1 MVSERPVPRAG
12 RSKGGEVSW
21 KQALKNAMTGGYRR
35 KVSLSIIPTC
45 ESTPKEYW
53 KSQTFKIFSTCN
65 QLEFADLIGI
75 NVVHHPSIFP
85 VLQHEHQ
92 HNHWTK
98 LSTIIC
104 LCSPPK
110 STTLSKI
117 LSYDEVQILQ
127 ILTSSQATG
136 IFPEFTRLVP
146 PAQQAQWNHTC
157 GDWTDSVSWFLK
169 SGKQQLAWISYSR
182 LAFSR
187 STEKAKHI
195 RQEGMRQLKKSNDKA
210 RRGAAM
216 KKLKKSNDKAR
227 RVVRGLEGESEISAA
242 GKALISLPRLDIAVR
257 GKECVLLLFTEESD
271 DDLSWPPVLAWYPEE
286 QLVGIVSNRLL
297 PRDFIPMAS
306 CSGLLC
312 GFHREDVLSDWLPG
326 WPPCPLR
333 VAVCNPRTGFQL
345 ELPVLNVSDS
355 ANDPASAHRLGQI
368 KLEMRG
374 NQEQFSIH
382 VLCTARGVHTVYTWH
397 SSSQVW
403 GSSTSAKAWND
414 FPLPQGFEG
423 YSYHRVDPFRY
434 THKVIV
440 VGQCENKLPG
450 GIVLLELEGGGGGPP
465 VWRPVAWATADQ
477 FADFGTPPPAY
488 LVDWPLQG
496 GDLVVMRAATC
507 SMLDKPV
514 ALHLKHHN
522 WLELPAS
529 VCRLNLQ
536 AVCVYN
542 P

>member
-1 MVSERPVPRAG
+1 
-12 RSKGGEVSW
+12 
-21 KQALKNAMTGGYRR
+21 
-35 KVSLSIIPTC
+35 
-45 ESTPKEYW
+45 
-53 KSQTFKIFSTCN
+53 
-65 QLEFADLIGI
+65 
-75 NVVHHPSIFP
+75 
-85 VLQHEHQ
+85 
-92 HNHWTK
+92 
-98 LSTIIC
+98 
-104 LCSPPK
+104 
-110 STTLSKI
+110 
-117 LSYDEVQILQ
+117 
-127 ILTSSQATG
+127 
-136 IFPEFTRLVP
+136 
-146 PAQQAQWNHTC
+146 
-157 GDWTDSVSWFLK
+157 
-169 SGKQQLAWISYSR
+169 
-182 LAFSR
+182 
-187 STEKAKHI
+187 
-195 RQEGMRQLKKSNDKA
+195 MRQLKKSNDKA

-242 GKALISLPRLDIAVR
+242 GKALIGLPRLDIAVR
-257 GKECVLLLFTEESD
+257 GKECVLLLLTEESD

-326 WPPCPLR
+326 WPRCPLR

-397 SSSQVW
+397 SSSQAW
-403 GSSTSAKAWND
+403 GSSTSSGIPTGNLAGELIFRDSKLQAYDLHSEAWTAIPIPGAKAWND

-434 THKVIV
+434 AHKVIV